1 MNPKSVI
8 RLYLFFAR
16 DVPHAVI
23 LRQGPSKVFRMI
35 LWNTDNDTFEDGQWL
50 RHKVYH
56 EHCSLSPDGRYF
68 IYTALNGKWDSITK
82 GSYTAISHP
91 PYFTALALYPHGD
104 MWSVGGG
111 RFVGNNLYILNT
123 HSDVR
128 DIIGRAK
135 DLTRVFQVE
144 PTDQIATG
152 IVLADG
158 GRAPL
163 TQALREQILEGDKWH
178 PPLDRYDTKGGVL
191 YRRRGME
198 LTPIR
203 DFTDMSFEPIR
214 APYDDRSDKEEI
226 KPWHPLDQEEGK
238 G

>member
-1 MNPKSVI
+1 MNPKPVI
-8 RLYLFFAR
+8 RLHLFFAR
-16 DVPHAVI
+16 DVPRAVI
-23 LRQGPSKVFRMI
+23 LRQGPSKVYRMI
-35 LWNTDNDTFEDGQWL
+35 LWNTDNDIFEDGQWL

-56 EHCSLSPDGRYF
+56 ERCSLSSDGKHFLYF
-68 IYTALNGKWDSITK
+68 AINGKWDSETE
-82 GSYTAISHP
+82 GSYTAISRP
-91 PYFTALALYPHGD
+91 PYFTALALFPQGD
-104 MWSVGGG
+104 TWGGG
-111 RFVGNNLYILNT
+111 GVFVGNDLYIVNT
-123 HSDVR
+123 YPDTK

-135 DLTRVFQVE
+135 DLTRAFQVE

-158 GRAPL
+158 RRAPL
-163 TQALREQILEGDKWH
+163 TRALRKQILEGDDWH

-198 LTPIR
+198 ITPIR

-214 APYDDRSDKEEI
+214 APYDDRSDEEEL
-226 KPWHPLDQEEGK
+226 KPWHPVDQEEGK